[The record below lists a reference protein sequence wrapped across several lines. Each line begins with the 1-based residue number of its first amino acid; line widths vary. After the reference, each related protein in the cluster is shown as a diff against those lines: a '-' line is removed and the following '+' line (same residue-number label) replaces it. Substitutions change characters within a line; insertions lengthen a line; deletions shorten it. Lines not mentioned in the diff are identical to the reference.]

1 MISTDHSMKKDASL
15 LKTGVFTV
23 LALIAFAA
31 NSVLC
36 RLALD
41 GNTIDAASF
50 TVMRLASGI
59 VMLMLIL
66 TFMPKRPHISSHADK
81 ATRGSWISAWMLF
94 LYAITFSFAYVSLD
108 TATGALV
115 LFGAVQ
121 ITMIFAHVMAGNRL
135 HIFEWSGLL
144 LAFTGFVC
152 LMLPD
157 VTTPSFSGFVLMTLA
172 GIAWG
177 IYTLRGKKTL
187 FPLPD
192 TAFNFLRTTPFVIA
206 LVLMALPSIQ
216 LSSEGI
222 MLAIMSGALAS
233 GIGYTL
239 WYIALGG
246 LSATVA
252 AVVQLL
258 VPIIAAIGGII
269 FVFETITQR
278 LILSGM
284 MILGGVLIITLGQ
297 RYLLPAHT
305 KVKP

>member
-1 MISTDHSMKKDASL
+1 MGNSHSL
-15 LKTGVFTV
+15 LKTVSFTL
-23 LALIAFAA
+23 LALVAFAA

-41 GNTIDAASF
+41 NNTIDASSF
-50 TVMRLASGI
+50 TVVRLASGI
-59 VMLMLIL
+59 IMLMVIL
-66 TFMPKRPHISSHADK
+66 KFTSKQTQPSNHTDRPKQ
-81 ATRGSWISAWMLF
+81 GSWISALMLF
-94 LYAITFSFAYVSLD
+94 LYATAFSFAYVSLD
-108 TATGALV
+108 TGTGALV

-144 LAFTGFVC
+144 LAFTGFVY
-152 LMLPD
+152 LVLPD

-177 IYTLRGKKTL
+177 IYTLRGKKTVS
-187 FPLPD
+187 PLSD

-258 VPIIAAIGGII
+258 VPIIAAVGGII
-269 FVFETITQR
+269 FVSETITQR

-284 MILGGVLIITLGQ
+284 MILGGVLIIILGQ
-297 RYLLPAHT
+297 RYLLPAHA